1 MAIHNFNYTYE
12 FVSCETTFK
21 SGADRTPIVAQ
32 VVVDVTAVDQADD
45 TKSITIRE
53 TRALSYGYL
62 QSATELPESFIQLNS
77 IDNNKM
83 IEWFKA
89 GVSDTDRDAYYT
101 WQLYG
106 YAEMD
111 GT

>member
-1 MAIHNFNYTYE
+1 MAIHNFDYTYE

-21 SGADRTPIVAQ
+21 SGTDTTPIIAQ
-32 VVVDVTAVDQADD
+32 VTVSITAVDQADD
-45 TKSITIRE
+45 TKTITTQE

-62 QSATELPESFIQLNS
+62 QAASELPESFIPVSELTNDQM
-77 IDNNKM
+77 ID
-83 IEWFKA
+83 WFKA
-89 GVSDTDRDAYYT
+89 DVSTTDLDGFYT

>member
-12 FVSCETTFK
+12 FVSCETVFK
-21 SGADRTPIVAQ
+21 NGTDNTPIVSQ
-32 VVVDVTAVDQADD
+32 VTIDITAVDQADD
-45 TKSITIRE
+45 TQTITTRE
-53 TRALSYGYL
+53 TRALDYHYL
-62 QSATELPESFIQLNS
+62 QSAIELPESFIQLGSVTTNQ
-77 IDNNKM
+77 M

-89 GVSDTDRDAYYT
+89 GTTTEDLDGFYT

>member
-21 SGADRTPIVAQ
+21 SGTDRTPIVSQ

-45 TKSITIRE
+45 TKTITIRE
-53 TRALSYGYL
+53 TRALNYGYL
-62 QSATELPESFIQLNS
+62 QSAETLPESFIQISSVTN
-77 IDNNKM
+77 DQM

-89 GVSDTDRDAYYT
+89 GVSDTDRDGYYT

>member
-45 TKSITIRE
+45 TKTITIRE

-62 QSATELPESFIQLNS
+62 QSATELPESFIQLS
-77 IDNNKM
+77 SVTSDKM

-89 GVSDTDRDAYYT
+89 DVSDADRDGYYT

>member
-21 SGADRTPIVAQ
+21 SGTDTTPIIAQ
-32 VVVDVTAVDQADD
+32 VTVSITAVDQADD
-45 TKSITIRE
+45 TQTITTQE
-53 TRALSYGYL
+53 TRALNYHYL
-62 QSATELPESFIQLNS
+62 QSAIELPESFIQLGNVTT
-77 IDNNKM
+77 NQM

-89 GVSDTDRDAYYT
+89 GTATADLDGFYT

>member
-21 SGADRTPIVAQ
+21 SGTDTTPIIAQ
-32 VVVDVTAVDQADD
+32 VTVSITAVDQADD
-45 TKSITIRE
+45 TKTITTQE

-62 QSATELPESFIQLNS
+62 QAASELPESFIPVSELTNDQM
-77 IDNNKM
+77 ID
-83 IEWFKA
+83 WFKA
-89 GVSDTDRDAYYT
+89 GVSTTDLNGFYT

>member
-21 SGADRTPIVAQ
+21 SGTDNTPIVAQ
-32 VVVDVTAVDQADD
+32 VTVNITAVDQADD
-45 TKSITIRE
+45 TKTITTQE
-53 TRALSYGYL
+53 TRALNYSLL
-62 QSATELPESFIQLNS
+62 QSQALPDSFIPVSELTNDQ
-77 IDNNKM
+77 M
-83 IEWFKA
+83 INWFKA
-89 GVSDTDRDAYYT
+89 GVATEDLDGFYT

>member
-12 FVSCETTFK
+12 FVSCETTFR
-21 SGADRTPIVAQ
+21 SGTDRTPIVAQ
-32 VVVDVTAVDQADD
+32 VTVDVTAVDQADD
-45 TKSITIRE
+45 PKTITIRE
-53 TRALSYGYL
+53 TRALKYGYL
-62 QSATELPESFIQLNS
+62 KSSATLPESFIQLGS
-77 IDNNKM
+77 VTSDKM

-89 GVSDTDRDAYYT
+89 DVSDADRDGYYT
-101 WQLYG
+101 WLLYG

>member
-1 MAIHNFNYTYE
+1 
-12 FVSCETTFK
+12 
-21 SGADRTPIVAQ
+21 
-32 VVVDVTAVDQADD
+32 
-45 TKSITIRE
+45 
-53 TRALSYGYL
+53 
-62 QSATELPESFIQLNS
+62 
-77 IDNNKM
+77 M

-89 GVSDTDRDAYYT
+89 GVSDTDRDGYYT